1 MPLSTFFYTAQQ
13 VKNGEILAAK
23 ATGLEMFSLMERAGQ
38 AAFTIAFA
46 QYPGTLHWLVCCGGG
61 NNGGDGYI
69 VACLAKSMGV
79 QVTVWQHGDPE
90 NLKGDALT
98 AYYHWLDHGGDA
110 YPLGDTIPDD
120 VDLIIDGLLGTGLTG
135 DVREPIKSV
144 IHLINSNEIPVVAI
158 DIPSGL
164 CANTGA
170 VLGDAVKADHTISF
184 IGLKQGLVTGQA
196 RNYVGELHFAG
207 LGVEESFNQQNVPT
221 LHAIPNKLAKQ
232 LMTKRQPVSH
242 KGSHG
247 KALLIGGNAGLG
259 GAIILAAQACARVGS
274 GLTAA
279 LLHSSNITPMLVS
292 VPEVMSS
299 DWDLDSGV
307 QKRLDWCN
315 VIAIGPGLARDEKA
329 AFLVSTIQGLKG
341 TKVFDADALYFLA
354 KDPNIDDNRV
364 ITPHPAEAAMLLD
377 TSVEQVEKDRFTA
390 IKALQSKYGGVV
402 VLKGA
407 GTLVTDG
414 NEIFVCLAGNPGMA
428 SGGMGDVL
436 TGVITSL
443 LAQGLNCFEAA
454 KTGVQIHSKAA
465 DLNAKQNGE
474 RGMLASDLLPHLR
487 SLVN

>member
-46 QYPGTLHWLVCCGGG
+46 QYPGTHHWLVCCGGG

-90 NLKGDALT
+90 QLKGDALS
-98 AYYHWLDHGGDA
+98 AYYHWLDHGGDVL
-110 YPLGDTIPDD
+110 PFDDTIPEDI
-120 VDLIIDGLLGTGLTG
+120 DLIIDGLLGTGLTG
-135 DVREPIKSV
+135 DVRNPIKLL
-144 IHLINSNEIPVVAI
+144 IELINSNSAPVVSI
-158 DIPSGL
+158 DVPSGL

-170 VLGDAVKADHTISF
+170 VLGAAVKADHTISF

-221 LHAIPNKLAKQ
+221 LNAIPSKYIKQ
-232 LMTKRQPVSH
+232 VMTKRQPCSH

-259 GAIILAAQACARVGS
+259 GAILLAAQACARVGC
-274 GLTAA
+274 GLTAT
-279 LLHSSNITPMLVS
+279 LLHPSNITPMLVS

-299 DWDLDSGV
+299 DWDSQSALE
-307 QKRLDWCN
+307 KRVDWCN
-315 VIAIGPGLARDEKA
+315 VIAIGPGLGRDEKA
-329 AFLVSTIQGLKG
+329 AFMVSEIQRVKSQ
-341 TKVFDADALYFLA
+341 KVFDADALHFLA
-354 KDPNIDDNRV
+354 KDPNIDNERV
-364 ITPHPAEAAMLLD
+364 LTPHPAEAATLLD
-377 TSVEQVEKDRFTA
+377 ISVEQVERDRFKA
-390 IKALQSKYGGVV
+390 IKELQRMYGGIV

-414 NEIFVCLAGNPGMA
+414 NETFVCLAGNPGMA

-436 TGVITSL
+436 TGVIVSL
-443 LAQGLNCFEAA
+443 LAQGLSSFDAA
-454 KTGVQIHSKAA
+454 KAGVLIHSRAA

>member
-13 VKNGEILAAK
+13 VKDGEVLAAK

-46 QYPGTLHWLVCCGGG
+46 QYPGTHHWLVCCGGG

-79 QVTVWQHGDPE
+79 QVTVWQYGDPE
-90 NLKGDALT
+90 QLKGDALS
-98 AYYHWLDHGGDA
+98 AYYHWLDHGGDVL
-110 YPLGDTIPDD
+110 PFDDTIPED

-135 DVREPIKSV
+135 EVRDPIKSLIELLNDSLVPV
-144 IHLINSNEIPVVAI
+144 IAI
-158 DIPSGL
+158 DVPSGL

-170 VLGDAVKADHTISF
+170 VLGVAVQANHTISF

-221 LHAIPNKLAKQ
+221 LNSIPNKLIKQ
-232 LMTKRQPVSH
+232 VMTKRQPCSH

-279 LLHSSNITPMLVS
+279 LLHSSNVTPMLVS
-292 VPEVMSS
+292 APEVMSS
-299 DWDLDSGV
+299 DWESQPGNS
-307 QKRLDWCN
+307 KRFDWCN
-315 VIAIGPGLARDEKA
+315 VIAIGPGLGRDEKA
-329 AFLVSTIQGLKG
+329 AYLVSEVQRMKG
-341 TKVFDADALYFLA
+341 QKVFDADALHFLA
-354 KDPNIDDNRV
+354 KDPNIDNERV
-364 ITPHPAEAAMLLD
+364 ITPHPAEAAALLD
-377 TSVEQVEKDRFTA
+377 ISVEQVERDRFHA
-390 IKALQSKYGGVV
+390 IKELQRMYGGIV

-407 GTLVTDG
+407 GTLVSDG
-414 NEIFVCLAGNPGMA
+414 KETFVCLAGNPGMA

-443 LAQGLNCFEAA
+443 LAQGLDGLQAA
-454 KTGVQIHSKAA
+454 KAGVLIHSKAA